1 MSRFSRAGGSD
12 SPSRL
17 PPHASLCAC
26 SMAFKYVIVS
36 SRRRVSRRTRPTQL
50 KLWPTSAQVAPSRN
64 RNSNRNSC
72 LFLPNGRERCVCGG
86 ADEWT
91 VSVSSSSSLC
101 ALGRKRNGKTRG
113 CARCSLFPHALFLSL
128 KSSWR
133 NLYVFSIK
141 VDIMLLR
148 FIERTNEL
156 GNGQQ

>member
-1 MSRFSRAGGSD
+1 MTR
-12 SPSRL
+12 
-17 PPHASLCAC
+17 PHASPLTLPSAL
-26 SMAFKYVIVS
+26 VQWHLNTS
-36 SRRRVSRRTRPTQL
+36 SFQAAVGCRGARGPRNLSYGRHLL
-50 KLWPTSAQVAPSRN
+50 KLLQVEIEIRIEIRVCFYQMEEGS
-64 RNSNRNSC
+64 
-72 LFLPNGRERCVCGG
+72 VCGG
-86 ADEWT
+86 DEWT
-91 VSVSSSSSLC
+91 VSVSSSSSSLC